1 MTIQELDKKFYFHDS
16 VINNIKY
23 AAEEKKT
30 GNFNGALLLGAGM
43 V

>member
-23 AAEEKKT
+23 AAEEKK
-30 GNFNGALLLGAGM
+30 LEILMELCY
-43 V
+43 